1 VLRFL
6 LTMYTPA
13 RHLVRASILIVGLAT
28 AASAQIVFTD
38 TEFASL
44 DLGGPTGLSTFE
56 TADQLALFP
65 GETLNN
71 VNVTIQGTLSVT
83 FATPVNYAIVGI
95 GNFGPIY
102 AFLPYQFTGGATLD
116 ITPVSPALTEGPDG
130 GFDYSPLVFYG
141 NPSGIGYGT
150 GVADGL
156 GDPLTLTIPF
166 EDSFDFD
173 GSLFEEATDFTLSQS
188 GVIVDGDLED
198 FLWSPLGQLSQQ
210 DPLELFTALGLGS
223 PTPTDPNFFPGNAWD
238 PVVTGASV
246 SASALIE
253 YDYNPIDLPT
263 GSVPETPS
271 PLLYLFAALA
281 LVGFRVFQGYRAK
294 LLGRNAA
301 RRVGGDCLS

>member
-1 VLRFL
+1 
-6 LTMYTPA
+6 MYTPA
-13 RHLVRASILIVGLAT
+13 RRLVIASILIVGLAT
-28 AASAQIVFTD
+28 AANAQIVFTD

-44 DLGGPTGLSTFE
+44 DLDGPTGLSTFE
-56 TADQLALFP
+56 TADQLAQFP

-71 VNVTIQGTLSVT
+71 VNVTIEGILSVT
-83 FATPVNYAIVGI
+83 FATPVNYALVGI

-102 AFLPYQFTGGATLD
+102 SFLPYEFSGGATLD
-116 ITPVSPALTEGPDG
+116 ITPVGPALTEGPDG
-130 GFDYSPLVFYG
+130 GFDYSPFDYYNG
-141 NPSGIGYGT
+141 PGTFSGT
-150 GVADGL
+150 GFADGL

-173 GSLFEEATDFTLSQS
+173 GSLFEEATDFTLSAS

-210 DPLELFTALGLGS
+210 NPFELFTALGLGS
-223 PTPTDPNFFPGNAWD
+223 PTPTDPNFLGNAWD
-238 PVVTGASV
+238 PIVLGASV

-281 LVGFRVFQGYRAK
+281 LVGFRVCSGLPGEAPRP
-294 LLGRNAA
+294 
-301 RRVGGDCLS
+301 